1 MVTTP
6 WLVNTGSAFDNP
18 RPVSEPGL
26 TLPAERHCA
35 VFDSALGPCGI
46 AWRDDALTHVQL
58 PLADREA
65 TMVELEWQS
74 GSSIAPPPWPPFVA
88 HAVAALQSLLRGEL
102 ADLQG
107 VPLDWAG
114 IGQFERDVYEAAR
127 RIAPG
132 HTRTYEELAQAM
144 GQPGTVRAVE
154 VSLGRNPFP
163 LVVPCHRVVAGR
175 GRLGGYGPAG
185 GVAMKKRL
193 LEIEAAALHAADN

>member
-1 MVTTP
+1 MT
-6 WLVNTGSAFDNP
+6 
-18 RPVSEPGL
+18 EPGL

-35 VFDSALGPCGI
+35 VFDTAIGPCGI
-46 AWRDDALTHVQL
+46 AWRDEALTHVLL

-65 TMVELEWQS
+65 TVAELQWQS

-88 HAVAALQSLLRGEL
+88 RAIASMQALLEGGSTEL
-102 ADLQG
+102 GD

-132 HTRTYEELAQAM
+132 HTSTYEELARNL
-144 GQPGTVRAVE
+144 GQPVMVRAVE
-154 VSLGRNPFP
+154 VALGRNPWP
-163 LVVPCHRVVAGR
+163 LVVPCHRVIVGR

-185 GVAMKKRL
+185 GVATKRKL
-193 LEIEAAALHAADN
+193 LEIEAAMAPPADRAADRR